1 MVINLFLA
9 PYNQDLVD
17 LLMAEWSEALL
28 STKIKLWIKQ
38 ENSVWLLSKKYY

>member
-1 MVINLFLA
+1 MVINLFPA
-9 PYNQDLVD
+9 PDNQDLVD

-28 STKIKLWIKQ
+28 PKLSYVWVKQ